1 MFKEILLDE
10 NIELYTAYYK
20 KATFKTIY
28 HHPQYLLA
36 EEKAEVYYTHLYI
49 YEENEQF
56 VILPSI
62 KRRVN
67 DIDVFSDE
75 SKEYFDLITP
85 HEYSGVLASKYEIE
99 LFQKFYDELENYC
112 VHNNIIFQFI
122 RFNPYSEEYRAAS
135 KFCVNFSDAQNWIDC
150 TVDVLLHFQ
159 KRKAEYVKS
168 AIKKGMYCENAEK
181 NEDNI
186 KSFFVYYT
194 KAMERL
200 RARKL
205 LYFNYRYFEEL
216 CKSEF
221 TKLFFVKS
229 SDASDIYSGAIV
241 LCDRATGIIYYHL
254 AFRNHKNGNVHSME
268 YMMYALSEWAKENGY
283 VSMHLGGGS
292 ASLHQFKDGCTNK
305 RVDYYTGHIVYQPQ
319 IYQALSDKY
328 CEKYPE
334 ERNSAFLPKY
344 RSRE

>member
-10 NIELYTAYYK
+10 NIELYTDYYK

-75 SKEYFDLITP
+75 SEEYFDLITP

-122 RFNPYSEEYRAAS
+122 RFNPYSEEYKAAS
-135 KFCVNFSDAQNWIDC
+135 RFCISVSDIQNWIDC
-150 TVDVLLHFQ
+150 TGDVLLHFQ
-159 KRKAEYVKS
+159 KRKARYVRN
-168 AIKKGMYCENAEK
+168 AIKNGIQCSEVEKDEK
-181 NEDNI
+181 NI
-186 KSFFVYYT
+186 KKFYYYYY
-194 KAMERL
+194 KAMKRVG
-200 RARKL
+200 AKKF
-205 LYFNYRYFEEL
+205 LYFNYEYFTEL
-216 CKSEF
+216 CNKEM
-221 TKLFFVKS
+221 TKLFLVI
-229 SDASDIYSGAIV
+229 DERTETILSGIIV
-241 LCDRATGIIYYHL
+241 LCDKREKRMYHHL
-254 AFRNHKNGNVHSME
+254 SFRNGEVGNVHSME
-268 YMMYALSEWAKENGY
+268 YMMYALSEWAKKHGY
-283 VSMHLGGGS
+283 ASMHLGGGS
-292 ASLHQFKDGCTNK
+292 ASLHQFKDGCTDK
-305 RVDYYTGHIVYQPQ
+305 RVDYFIGHIVYQPQ
-319 IYQALSDKY
+319 IYQELSDKY